1 MSGVTRL
8 RIRVRGAVQGVGFRP
23 FVHGL
28 AARYNL
34 SGFVLNDSEGVL
46 AEVEGV
52 AARSFLLA
60 LSDEPPPLAR
70 IDGVEVT
77 RLPRL
82 GQTGFS
88 IRASKACGTGHTAI
102 VPDSATCTACLDEM
116 LDPSSR
122 FYLYPFVTCT
132 DCGPRFTIVRRM
144 PYDRH
149 NTSMSGFPRC
159 SDCARDFADP
169 TNRRFQ
175 SEASACPACGP
186 LFSHSIA
193 YIQSAL
199 LAGKIVALKGIGGF
213 HLFCDACNESAV
225 QTLRERKGRPKK
237 PFAVML
243 ANAACAEHFAT
254 ATSAERA
261 LLRHIARPI
270 VMIRSGAGLAP
281 SVAPGLRQVG
291 IMLPS
296 ASVHHLL
303 FHMPGLHTPSR
314 PRAIVATSANRQG
327 EPLVIDDEEARETLA
342 DIADLVVTHDR
353 PILARADDS
362 VMAVIA
368 GGPVFIRRSRGFV
381 PEPIDLG
388 QDGPSVLAVGGHLKA
403 VLCIT
408 RGREAFLSQH
418 VGDLTSPATIRFYEE
433 TASRLLATLGV
444 TPELVACDL
453 HPDYRSTRFAEAS
466 GLPVLRVQHHAAH
479 LAAVA
484 AEHHLEGAVLGAALD
499 GQGYGADG
507 GAWGGELLLLDGARW
522 QRHGHLLP
530 LPLPG
535 GDRAAKEP
543 WRMGVAMLAVL
554 GRAYE
559 AGDRFASLPLARSLA
574 DLLAKDNAATTTT
587 TSLGRLFD
595 AAAALLGVC
604 TLQTYEGQAAMELE
618 ALVGVPRSL
627 PGGYRIADHILD
639 VRPLMSALLTP
650 GLYPREGAELFHGTL
665 IDGLVAWIG
674 EAAASCGQT
683 RIVLG
688 GGCLLN
694 AVLTEGVVAG
704 LQARGITPYL
714 PRAVPA
720 NDGGLSLGQAAM
732 ARAYLSGSGSFL
744 KKRTKKLLCPGLQH
758 GTGAIADEVS
768 IEK

>member
-1 MSGVTRL
+1 M
-8 RIRVRGAVQGVGFRP
+8 QGVGFRP
-23 FVHGL
+23 FVHAL

-34 SGFVLNDSEGVL
+34 SGFVLNDDDGVL
-46 AEVEGV
+46 AEVEGL
-52 AARSFLLA
+52 AARSFLGA
-60 LSDEPPPLAR
+60 LCEEPPRLAR
-70 IDGVEVT
+70 IEGMEVT
-77 RLPRL
+77 SLPGQ
-82 GQTGFS
+82 GQTGFN
-88 IRASKACGTGHTAI
+88 IRASTGDGTGQTAI
-102 VPDSATCTACLDEM
+102 VPDTATCTACLEEM

-132 DCGPRFTIVRRM
+132 DCGPRFTIIRRM

-149 NTSMSGFPRC
+149 NTSMSDFPRC
-159 SDCARDFADP
+159 ADCARDFADP

-175 SEASACPACGP
+175 AEASACPACGP
-186 LFSHSIA
+186 QLSHSIEN
-193 YIQSAL
+193 IQSAL
-199 LAGKIVALKGIGGF
+199 MAGKIVALKGIGGF

-225 QTLRERKGRPKK
+225 QTLRQRKNRPKK

-243 ANAACAEHFAT
+243 ANAACAKHFAT
-254 ATSAERA
+254 ATQAERA

-270 VMIRSGAGLAP
+270 VMVRANGGLAP
-281 SVAPGLRQVG
+281 SVASGLRHVG

-296 ASVHHLL
+296 APVHHLL
-303 FHMPGLHTPSR
+303 FHGPGQQMPSR
-314 PRAIVATSANRQG
+314 PRALVATSANRQG
-327 EPLVIDDEEARETLA
+327 DPLVIDDEEASQTLA
-342 DIADLVVTHDR
+342 GIADLVVTHDR

-388 QDGPSVLAVGGHLKA
+388 QDGPNVLAVGGHLKA
-403 VLCIT
+403 TICVT
-408 RGREAFLSQH
+408 RGREAFVSQH
-418 VGDLTSPATIRFYEE
+418 VGDLANPATIRFYEE
-433 TASRLLATLGV
+433 TAARMLATLGV
-444 TPELVACDL
+444 APEMVACDL

-466 GLPVLRVQHHAAH
+466 GLPVLRVQHHVAH

-484 AEHHLEGAVLGAALD
+484 AEHHLQGAVLGAALD
-499 GQGYGADG
+499 GQGYGVDG
-507 GAWGGELLLLDGARW
+507 GAWGGELLVLDGARW
-522 QRHGHLLP
+522 QRHGNLLP

-554 GRAYE
+554 GCGCE
-559 AGDRFASLPLARSLA
+559 VGDRFASVPLARSLA
-574 DLLAKDNAATTTT
+574 TLLAADDATAAKTRT

-595 AAAALLGVC
+595 AAAALLGIC

-627 PGGYRIADHILD
+627 PGGYRIVDHILD
-639 VRPLMSALLTP
+639 LRPLMSALLTP
-650 GLYPREGAELFHGTL
+650 GLYAREGAELFHGTL
-665 IDGLVAWIG
+665 IEGVVEWIS
-674 EAAASCGQT
+674 EAAASCDQT

-694 AVLTEGVVAG
+694 AVVTEGLVAG
-704 LQARGITPYL
+704 LRARGITPYL

-732 ARAYLSGSGSFL
+732 ARAYLRAPNGVHW
-744 KKRTKKLLCPGLQH
+744 P
-758 GTGAIADEVS
+758 
-768 IEK
+768 

>member
-1 MSGVTRL
+1 MSPTILSAQHERL
-8 RIRVRGAVQGVGFRP
+8 RVRVRGAVQGVGFRP
-23 FVHGL
+23 FVHSL

-34 SGFVLNDSEGVL
+34 SGFVLNDDDGVL
-46 AEVEGV
+46 AEVEGL
-52 AARSFLLA
+52 AARSFLAA
-60 LSDEPPPLAR
+60 LCEEPPPLAR
-70 IDGVEVT
+70 IEGMEVT
-77 RLPRL
+77 SLP
-82 GQTGFS
+82 GQGKTGFN
-88 IRASKACGTGHTAI
+88 IRASTGDGTGQTAI

-132 DCGPRFTIVRRM
+132 DCGPRFTIIRRM

-149 NTSMSGFPRC
+149 NTSMAEFPRC
-159 SDCARDFADP
+159 ADCARDFADP

-175 SEASACPACGP
+175 AEASACPACGP
-186 LFSHSIA
+186 QLSHSIA
-193 YIQSAL
+193 HIQSAL

-225 QTLRERKGRPKK
+225 QTLRQRKDRPKK

-270 VMIRSGAGLAP
+270 VMIRAGVGLAP
-281 SVAPGLRQVG
+281 SVAPGLRHVG

-296 ASVHHLL
+296 APVHHLL
-303 FHMPGLHTPSR
+303 FHGPGQPLPSL
-314 PRAIVATSANRQG
+314 PRALVATSANRRG
-327 EPLVIDDEEARETLA
+327 EPLVIDDEEASQTLA
-342 DIADLVVTHDR
+342 GIADLVVTHDR
-353 PILARADDS
+353 PILVRADDS

-368 GGPVFIRRSRGFV
+368 GGPAFIRRSRGFV

-388 QDGPSVLAVGGHLKA
+388 HDGPSVSAVGGHLKA
-403 VLCIT
+403 TICVT
-408 RGREAFLSQH
+408 RGREAFMSQH
-418 VGDLTSPATIRFYEE
+418 VGGLATPATIRFYEE
-433 TASRLLATLGV
+433 TAARLLATLGV
-444 TPELVACDL
+444 SPEMVACDL

-479 LAAVA
+479 VAAVA

-499 GQGYGADG
+499 GQGYGAG
-507 GAWGGELLLLDGARW
+507 GSAWGGELLLLDGARW
-522 QRHGHLLP
+522 RRHGHLLP

-554 GRAYE
+554 GRSGE
-559 AGDRFASLPLARSLA
+559 AGDRFASMPLARSLA
-574 DLLAKDNAATTTT
+574 DLLALDNTATTRT

-604 TLQTYEGQAAMELE
+604 TQQTYEGQAAMELE
-618 ALVGVPRSL
+618 ALVGVPRTL
-627 PGGYRIADHILD
+627 PDGYRIVDHILD
-639 VRPLMSALLTP
+639 FRPLMSALLTP
-650 GLYPREGAELFHGTL
+650 GLYAREGAELFHGTL
-665 IDGLVAWIG
+665 IEGLVAWIS

-683 RIVLG
+683 RIVLS

-694 AVLTEGVVAG
+694 AVLTEGVVEG
-704 LQARGITPYL
+704 LRARGITPYL

-732 ARAYLSGSGSFL
+732 ARAH
-744 KKRTKKLLCPGLQH
+744 LQALDGGH
-758 GTGAIADEVS
+758 GP
-768 IEK
+768 

>member
-1 MSGVTRL
+1 MSGVMRL
-8 RIRVRGAVQGVGFRP
+8 RVRVRGAVQGVGFRP

-34 SGFVLNDSEGVL
+34 SGFVFNDDEGVL

-52 AARSFLLA
+52 AARAFLVA
-60 LSDEPPPLAR
+60 LSEEPPPRAR

-77 RLPRL
+77 ALPGQ

-88 IRASKACGTGHTAI
+88 IRASKGCGTGQTAI

-122 FYLYPFVTCT
+122 FYLYPFVTCA
-132 DCGPRFTIVRRM
+132 DCGPRFTIIRRM

-149 NTSMSGFPRC
+149 NTSMAGFPRC
-159 SDCARDFADP
+159 ADCARDFADP

-175 SEASACPACGP
+175 AEASACPACGP
-186 LFSHSIA
+186 RLSHSIA
-193 YIQSAL
+193 HIQSAL
-199 LAGKIVALKGIGGF
+199 LDGKIVALKGIGGF

-225 QTLRERKGRPKK
+225 QTLRRRKDRPEK
-237 PFAVML
+237 PFAAMV
-243 ANAACAEHFAT
+243 ANAACAEHFTNAT
-254 ATSAERA
+254 PAERA
-261 LLRHIARPI
+261 LLRHPARPI
-270 VMIRSGAGLAP
+270 VMIRGGAGLAP
-281 SVAPGLRQVG
+281 SVAPGLRHVG

-296 ASVHHLL
+296 APVHHWL
-303 FHMPGLHTPSR
+303 FHLPGIHTPSR
-314 PRAIVATSANRQG
+314 PRALVATSANWPG
-327 EPLVIDDEEARETLA
+327 DPLVIDDEDALQTLA
-342 DIADLVVTHDR
+342 GIADLVVTHDR

-362 VMAVIA
+362 VMAVI
-368 GGPVFIRRSRGFV
+368 GGSPVFIRRSRGFV

-403 VLCIT
+403 TLCVT
-408 RGREAFLSQH
+408 RGREAFVSQH
-418 VGDLTSPATIRFYEE
+418 VGDLATPATIRFYEE
-433 TASRLLATLGV
+433 TAGHLLAMLGV
-444 TPELVACDL
+444 APEMVACDL

-507 GAWGGELLLLDGARW
+507 SAWGGELLLVDGAGWR
-522 QRHGHLLP
+522 RHGHLLS

-535 GDRAAKEP
+535 GDRAAREP
-543 WRMGVAMLAVL
+543 WRMGAAVL
-554 GRAYE
+554 SMLGRGHE
-559 AGDRFASLPLARSLA
+559 TGERFACMPLARPMA
-574 DLLAKDNAATTTT
+574 ALLAEGDGAAAKPCT

-604 TLQTYEGQAAMELE
+604 TLQTYEGQAAMALE

-627 PGGYRIADHILD
+627 PWGFRIVDGVLD
-639 VRPLMSALLTP
+639 FQPLMSALLTP
-650 GLYPREGAELFHGTL
+650 GLYAREGAELFHGTL
-665 IDGLVAWIG
+665 IDGLAAWIG
-674 EAAASCGQT
+674 AAAASCGQT
-683 RIVLG
+683 RVVLG

-694 AVLTEGVVAG
+694 TVLTEGLVDS
-704 LQARGITPYL
+704 LRARGITPYL

-732 ARAYLSGSGSFL
+732 ARAHL
-744 KKRTKKLLCPGLQH
+744 KAAGAVH
-758 GTGAIADEVS
+758 GP
-768 IEK
+768 

>member
-1 MSGVTRL
+1 MTRL
-8 RIRVRGAVQGVGFRP
+8 RVRVRGAVQGVGFRP
-23 FVHGL
+23 FVYGL

-34 SGFVLNDSEGVL
+34 SGFVLNDADGVL

-52 AARSFLLA
+52 AAPSFLVALA
-60 LSDEPPPLAR
+60 EEPPPLAR

-77 RLPRL
+77 RLPGQR
-82 GQTGFS
+82 QTGFS
-88 IRASKACGTGHTAI
+88 IRASKGCGTGHTAI
-102 VPDSATCTACLDEM
+102 VPDSATCAACLDEM

-122 FYLYPFVTCT
+122 FHLYPFVTCT
-132 DCGPRFTIVRRM
+132 DCGPRFTIIRRM

-149 NTSMSGFPRC
+149 NTSMADFPRC
-159 SDCARDFADP
+159 ADCARDFVDP
-169 TNRRFQ
+169 TNRRFRA
-175 SEASACPACGP
+175 EASACPACGP
-186 LFSHSIA
+186 LLSHSIA
-193 YIQSAL
+193 HIQSAL
-199 LAGKIVALKGIGGF
+199 LEGKIVALKGIGGF
-213 HLFCDACNESAV
+213 HLFCDACNVTAV
-225 QTLRERKGRPKK
+225 QTLRRRKGRPKK
-237 PFAVML
+237 PFAVMV
-243 ANAACAEHFAT
+243 AHAACAEHFTSAT
-254 ATSAERA
+254 PAERA
-261 LLRHIARPI
+261 LLRHVARPI
-270 VMIRSGAGLAP
+270 VMMRAGAGLAP
-281 SVAPGLRQVG
+281 NVAPGLNHVG

-296 ASVHHLL
+296 APVHHLL
-303 FHMPGLHTPSR
+303 FHGPGQFW
-314 PRAIVATSANRQG
+314 PRALVATSANGQG
-327 EPLVIDDEEARETLA
+327 DPLVIENDEARQALA
-342 DIADLVVTHDR
+342 GIADLVVTHDR

-362 VMAVIA
+362 VMAVFA

-403 VLCIT
+403 TLCVT
-408 RGREAFLSQH
+408 RGREAFVSQH
-418 VGDLTSPATIRFYEE
+418 VGDLATPATIRFYAE
-433 TASRLLATLGV
+433 TAARLLATLGV
-444 TPELVACDL
+444 TPEMVACDL

-466 GLPVLRVQHHAAH
+466 GLPILRVQHHAAH

-507 GAWGGELLLLDGARW
+507 GAWGGELLVLDGARW
-522 QRHGHLLP
+522 RRHGHLLP

-554 GRAYE
+554 GRGGE

-574 DLLAKDNAATTTT
+574 SLLATDDATAARTRT

-604 TLQTYEGQAAMELE
+604 TVQTYEGQAAMELE
-618 ALVGVPRSL
+618 ALVSVPRTL

-639 VRPLMSALLTP
+639 LRPLMSALLTP
-650 GLYPREGAELFHGTL
+650 GLTSREGAELFHGTL
-665 IDGLVAWIG
+665 IDGLVAWIS

-694 AVLTEGVVAG
+694 AVLTEGLVAG
-704 LQARGITPYL
+704 LRARGHTPYL

-732 ARAYLSGSGSFL
+732 ARAH
-744 KKRTKKLLCPGLQH
+744 LQAPDGIH
-758 GTGAIADEVS
+758 WP
-768 IEK
+768 